1 MGPTQAN
8 CTHQLEMKEVL
19 MRQRS
24 LLVLFTGLTLLC
36 AEGLRLSVPALKAQE
51 KTGNSEKLGTVRF
64 PISCTPDA
72 Q

>member
-1 MGPTQAN
+1 
-8 CTHQLEMKEVL
+8 